1 MILTLLWLASG
12 GITSTLAEDT
22 PAGDTQTSTQPPE
35 TLPEITTANRIEPDK
50 QSSLLADVSKELM
63 NSETEIL
70 YLKAGEDN
78 FEAYYRNRSGAQSH
92 GGIIFFPDDF
102 THPNWPIF
110 IEPLRTGLSEFG
122 WSTLAIPLP
131 APVTRANPIR
141 TLPSLKAIRSQPPT
155 DTENST
161 ATPESATPTEQ
172 NTIANT
178 TPATPL
184 PATQES
190 ESESEPEPEVERQ
203 SSEAYQQIIQRGITA
218 VQALQQKG
226 IDRFILAGAGTGATW
241 ATALAL
247 DLQAQANIHL
257 LIINAQQS
265 PDISAPKLLNLIP
278 ELKITTVDIYT
289 DNPGSSS
296 RSHKSYSR
304 LRLETAQR
312 NNLNSSNNLNNS
324 HNSHNYHQSRLPATS
339 NTRQGQ
345 EWLIRYTRGLLETY
359 IVKAEKE
366 AIPTPSTPAPSIN
379 QPPGTPVL
387 PQNKQA
393 NPI

>member
-1 MILTLLWLASG
+1 MKIKTPNYRLMILSLLWLISG
-12 GITSTLAEDT
+12 GVTSSFAEET
-22 PAGDTQTSTQPPE
+22 PAGDTQTPAPPTE
-35 TLPEITTANRIEPDK
+35 TIKANRIVPDK
-50 QSSLLADVSKELM
+50 QASLLADVSKELM
-63 NSETEIL
+63 SSETEIL
-70 YLKAGEDN
+70 DLNAGEDN
-78 FEAYYRNRSGAQSH
+78 FKAYYRNRSGALSH
-92 GGIIFFPDDF
+92 GGIIFFPDDY

-141 TLPSLKAIRSQPPT
+141 TLPSLKAIRSQPST
-155 DTENST
+155 DTEDST
-161 ATPESATPTEQ
+161 ATPESTTPIEQ
-172 NTIANT
+172 NTTANT
-178 TPATPL
+178 TPTTPL
-184 PATQES
+184 PASQES
-190 ESESEPEPEVERQ
+190 ESESESEVERQ
-203 SSEAYQQIIQRGITA
+203 SSEAYQQILQRGMTA
-218 VQALQQKG
+218 LQALQQKG
-226 IDRFILAGAGTGATW
+226 MDRFILAGAGTGATW

-247 DLQAQANIHL
+247 DLQAQANMSL

-265 PDISAPKLLNLIP
+265 PDISAPKLLDLIP
-278 ELKITTVDIYT
+278 ELELTTLDIYT

-304 LRLETAQR
+304 LRLETARR
-312 NNLNSSNNLNNS
+312 NNLTNIN
-324 HNSHNYHQSRLPATS
+324 NYHQSRLPATS
-339 NTRQGQ
+339 NTLQGQ

-366 AIPTPSTPAPSIN
+366 AISIPSTPAPSIN
-379 QPPGTPVL
+379 QPPGTPVP